1 MKNVIVWGNSGF
13 YQRRK
18 DWIKWHE
25 YNILAFIHGEP
36 EYCGTLFEGKKILL
50 PEQIITMT

>member
-36 EYCGTLFEGKKILL
+36 EYCGTLFEGKKIFFQNRL
-50 PEQIITMT
+50 